1 MPDRRESPAL
11 IKLVLFAALAF
22 WLVVIY
28 LAWRTV

>member
-28 LAWRTV
+28 LTLRSI